1 MDERRMQRRVGWVV
15 LFTITFLGIL
25 LVINNPAASPFGNR
39 GYEFY
44 IDVPSAPGVAVNT
57 PVRKDGVLVGRVSG
71 LEWTETGVR
80 LKVRIDR
87 DVLIFENDVP
97 QVEPSSIFGDAV
109 VTFTRKPVV
118 EDPNNGAMQFQPQLP
133 ADGAAPADNRK
144 PILAESVVKGSV
156 TDDPLTAIT
165 KLNQNLGPSIEKL
178 GEAGEKVAILADK
191 MNQAIGDD
199 ISGTRIAQVLD
210 EATLTLQDFRR
221 TTNNFDQLLADDE
234 LRGQL
239 GDALREFP
247 GLMTDARGTL
257 QRAGQTL
264 ANFDQVIASA
274 DRNLQNIEGLTAPLG
289 ERGEEISDLLI
300 SAIDNLDI
308 VMKDLSR
315 FAAALNKGEG
325 LLGRLVKDKKLS
337 DDVDLLMRNANV
349 LVYNI
354 NERVRTDLE
363 PIMYNVKVFTDKIA
377 REPGRIIRG
386 AVNPS
391 IVK

>member
-25 LVINNPAASPFGNR
+25 LVINNPAASPFGSR
-39 GYEFY
+39 GYEFE
-44 IDVPSAPGVAVNT
+44 IDVPSAPGVAINT

-71 LEWTETGVR
+71 LEWTATGVR
-80 LKVRIDR
+80 LKVRINR
-87 DVLIFENDVP
+87 DVVIYENDQP

-109 VTFTRKPVV
+109 VTFTRKPVLD
-118 EDPNNGAMQFQPQLP
+118 DPDTGAMQQPTLP
-133 ADGAAPADNRK
+133 GDNRK
-144 PILAESVVKGSV
+144 PILAGSVVEGQV

-199 ISGTRIAQVLD
+199 ISGTRISQVLD

-221 TTNNFDQLLADDE
+221 TTNNFDQLLADNE

-239 GDALREFP
+239 ADALREFP

-264 ANFDQVIASA
+264 ANFDQVIGSA

-308 VMKDLSR
+308 VMKDMSR
-315 FAAALNKGEG
+315 FAASLNKGEG
-325 LLGRLVKDKKLS
+325 LLGRLVRDKKLS
-337 DDVDLLMRNANV
+337 NDVDLLVRNATV
-349 LVYNI
+349 LVYNV
-354 NERVRTDLE
+354 NERVRVDLE
-363 PIMYNVKVFTDKIA
+363 PILYNARVFTDKIA
-377 REPGRIIRG
+377 REPGRIIGG
-386 AVNPS
+386 ALNPS

>member
-25 LVINNPAASPFGNR
+25 LVINNPAASPFGSR
-39 GYEFY
+39 GYEFE
-44 IDVPSAPGVAVNT
+44 IDVPSAPGVAINT

-71 LEWTETGVR
+71 LEWTATGVR
-80 LKVRIDR
+80 LKVRINR
-87 DVLIFENDVP
+87 DVVIYENDQP

-118 EDPNNGAMQFQPQLP
+118 DDPDTGAMQQPTLP
-133 ADGAAPADNRK
+133 GDNRK
-144 PILAESVVKGSV
+144 PILAGSVVEGQV

-199 ISGTRIAQVLD
+199 ISGTRISQVLD

-221 TTNNFDQLLADDE
+221 TTNNFDQLLADNE

-239 GDALREFP
+239 ADALREFP

-264 ANFDQVIASA
+264 ANFDQVIGSA

-308 VMKDLSR
+308 VMKDMSR
-315 FAAALNKGEG
+315 FAASLNKGEG
-325 LLGRLVKDKKLS
+325 LLGRLVRDKKLS
-337 DDVDLLMRNANV
+337 NDVDLLVRNATV
-349 LVYNI
+349 LVYNV
-354 NERVRTDLE
+354 NERVRVDLE
-363 PIMYNVKVFTDKIA
+363 PILYNARVFTDKIA
-377 REPGRIIRG
+377 REPGRIIGG
-386 AVNPS
+386 ALNPS